1 MTQIFDHLVLQGY
14 DRQVLR
20 REQEKEKR
28 IEVASEIRRTRRR
41 STTVVLEYQ
50 IRFEEG
56 QDRVSRFPTGV
67 VTISG
72 WWSYTG
78 WWFGTWLF
86 FLHILGII
94 IPTDTYFSE
103 GLKPPTSIFSWVVP
117 VMKAPAIALA
127 PWRDSRG
134 QRDWKIYSKTRVL
147 SLVRS
152 YSCSSCTSHI
162 LQQACTDTQFRIF
175 RKVPLPQPP
184 VP

>member
-28 IEVASEIRRTRRR
+28 VEVASEIRRTRRR

-72 WWSYTG
+72 
-78 WWFGTWLF
+78 
-86 FLHILGII
+86 
-94 IPTDTYFSE
+94 
-103 GLKPPTSIFSWVVP
+103 
-117 VMKAPAIALA
+117 
-127 PWRDSRG
+127 
-134 QRDWKIYSKTRVL
+134 
-147 SLVRS
+147 
-152 YSCSSCTSHI
+152 
-162 LQQACTDTQFRIF
+162 
-175 RKVPLPQPP
+175 
-184 VP
+184 